1 MLKRDRAK
9 TGCLVLFIA
18 GMVLMLLTDNRS
30 VTSVHGFSSGPPA
43 GHTDAPFEITCAT
56 SNCHT
61 GSDINTGP
69 GDFTI
74 NGPKLYVPGQTYE
87 ITVRHQTN
95 DSSRRRW
102 GFQLTGLTGDNAR
115 GGTLQSRNGNTVI
128 LNDDGPGGAR
138 QYIEHSITGTF
149 AGQGNQAN
157 WTFDWEAPPTDQ
169 GAVVLYAA
177 GNQANN
183 NGLNTGDQI
192 YTAAHVILSGPPE
205 IVNARI
211 EGKKLIVTG
220 ENFDTGAEVFMDGVK
235 QKKTG
240 NFDPF
245 NLARVL
251 ISNKSGKKIKRG
263 QTVSLQVRNPDGMLS
278 PTFSFTRPS

>member
-1 MLKRDRAK
+1 MLNRDRAK
-9 TGCLVLFIA
+9 KGSLVLFIA
-18 GMVLMLLTDNRS
+18 GVVSILLAGDRTVS
-30 VTSVHGFSSGPPA
+30 SVHGFSGGPPA

-61 GSDINTGP
+61 GSDLNSGP

-74 NGPKLYVPGQTYE
+74 TGPKLYVPGQTYE
-87 ITVRHQTN
+87 ITVRHSTT
-95 DSSRRRW
+95 DSSRQRW

-115 GGTLQSRNGNTVI
+115 GGTLQSRNGNTAI
-128 LNDDGPGGAR
+128 LNDDGPGGNR
-138 QYIEHSITGTF
+138 QYIEHSF
-149 AGQGNQAN
+149 AGSFGGQRNQAS
-157 WTFDWEAPPTDQ
+157 WTFDWEAPSSDV

-192 YTAAHVILSGPPE
+192 YTATHVILSGPPQ
-205 IVNARI
+205 IVNVRV
-211 EGKKLIVTG
+211 EGKKLVVTG
-220 ENFDTGAEVFMDGVK
+220 ENFDQGGEVFMDGVK

-251 ISNKSGKKIKRG
+251 ISKKSGKKIARG

-278 PTFSFTRPS
+278 DAFSFTRPL

>member
-1 MLKRDRAK
+1 MLNRDRAK

-18 GMVLMLLTDNRS
+18 GMVLILLSDNRS
-30 VTSVHGFSSGPPA
+30 MTTVKGFSSGPPA

-61 GSDINTGP
+61 GSGLNAGP
-69 GDFTI
+69 GRFTI
-74 NGPKLYVPGQTYE
+74 TGPKLYVPGQTYE

-115 GGTLQSRNGNTVI
+115 GGTLQSRNNNTTI
-128 LNDDGPGGAR
+128 LNNDGPGGAR

-149 AGQGNQAN
+149 AGQGGQAS
-157 WTFDWEAPPTDQ
+157 WIFDWEAPATDQ

-192 YTAAHVILSGPPE
+192 YTAAHIILSGPPQ
-205 IVNARI
+205 IVEVRV
-211 EGKKLIVTG
+211 EGKKLVVAG
-220 ENFDTGAEVFMDGVK
+220 ENFDNGAEVFMDGVK

-251 ISNKSGKKIKRG
+251 IAKKTGKKIGRG

-278 PTFSFTRPS
+278 NTFMFTRPI